1 MINSLKATLSRNIT
15 NARGWRTNRKIVVI
29 ESDDWGAIRMPNLD
43 VKTKYENLGYEIG
56 HNPYCAFDTIANS
69 EDLIVLFECLK
80 KFNDSKGNNPIITL
94 NTVVGNPVFEK
105 IANSGFEEYF
115 YEPFV
120 DTLKQYYP
128 NNNVFELWK
137 EGIEKKLIKP
147 QYHGREHVNVPLWLR
162 ELKKNNRPLID
173 AFDLNF
179 WGIPEGSYEPKR
191 LNIQASYDSNKD
203 EYFHF
208 YQNSVVEGLELFE
221 NIFGYKSTTFIANNY
236 TWSSKL
242 DAVLKEHGVIG
253 FQGMKY
259 QKEPINNNEKRIKKE
274 VYTGKENNLKQLYL
288 VRNCIFEP
296 AHFNSSF
303 NSVGECL
310 KQMEQAF
317 FFKKPAI
324 ISSHRL
330 NFIGQLSRENRNST
344 IKQFETLLASI
355 TEKWPDVEFLSSDEL
370 VTVIINDNTKY
381 D

>member
-120 DTLKQYYP
+120 ETLKRYYP
-128 NNNVFELWK
+128 YNNVFQLWK
-137 EGIEKKLIKP
+137 EGIQQKLIKP

-162 ELKKNNRPLID
+162 ELKKNNRPLVD

-191 LNIQASYDSNKD
+191 LNMQASYDSNKD
-203 EYFHF
+203 EHFHF

-259 QKEPINNNEKRIKKE
+259 QKEPINNNKKRIKKE